1 MSTNPMTT
9 NRVPLVAA
17 ADLDDHLR
25 ITIQERLGGRT
36 DVPNL
41 YRTLAN
47 APAMLDA
54 WLGFAWKLRNDATSA
69 RSTRELIILRIAQL
83 LDAPYEW
90 HHHLGMAAQA
100 GVTQAQ
106 IGALAGWATSGEFAA
121 LDRAA
126 LRMAEEQTVTGAA
139 SAEVVAE
146 LRALSNDEVT
156 VELVLT
162 AAFYNCVARVLNSL
176 GVPLET

>member
-1 MSTNPMTT
+1 MTT

-17 ADLDDHLR
+17 ADLDEHLR
-25 ITIQERLGGRT
+25 AAIQERLGGRT

-41 YRTLAN
+41 YRVLAN

-54 WLGFAWKLRNDATSA
+54 WLGFAWRLRNDAKSA

-100 GVTQAQ
+100 GVTQPQ
-106 IGALAGWATSGEFAA
+106 IDALADWSTSTEFGA

-126 LRMAEEQTVTGAA
+126 LQMAEEQTRTGAA
-139 SAEVVAE
+139 GAAVVAE
-146 LRALSNDEVT
+146 LTGLAGDEVT